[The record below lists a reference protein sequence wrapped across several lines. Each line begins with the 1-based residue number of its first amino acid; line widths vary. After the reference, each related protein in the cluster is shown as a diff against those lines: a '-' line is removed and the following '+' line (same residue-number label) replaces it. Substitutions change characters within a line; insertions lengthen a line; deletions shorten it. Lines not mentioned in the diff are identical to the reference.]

1 MGLFLITSE
10 RWLTLRNQSNLC
22 KLSAVRRPP
31 PPLLIANA
39 ERESFVSMA
48 DHWNKSNLNL
58 FNSNFKNPFCF
69 WAKIASP
76 KLISGSVSR
85 VVDVFLKFMP
95 SDKLCPRLLWLTT
108 RNMLMNKA
116 RKLSRIS
123 SSNLTELSLLLTQD
137 DANPRNSEVPEPGPD
152 TKSLTVKIILVI
164 L

>member
-1 MGLFLITSE
+1 MGLFLTTSE
-10 RWLTLRNQSNLC
+10 RWLTLRNLSNLC

-76 KLISGSVSR
+76 KFISGSVLR
-85 VVDVFLKFMP
+85 VVDVFLKFAIRQAL
-95 SDKLCPRLLWLTT
+95 S
-108 RNMLMNKA
+108 KA
-116 RKLSRIS
+116 LVAYYQKYVDEQSKKAIK
-123 SSNLTELSLLLTQD
+123 D
-137 DANPRNSEVPEPGPD
+137 
-152 TKSLTVKIILVI
+152 ILVQFDR
-164 L
+164 